1 MLQLKA
7 TKTRLY
13 NLVAAHEALPGMRKA
28 EFIKAPRARDWWLK
42 WYDNAADRFYEAF
55 FAACGGR
62 PLLAITA
69 RDWDNHEI
77 SRKVHTLTIED
88 LRERDMIEEVAAPK
102 PAASIC
108 PGGCL
113 RNYADPAPHC
123 PGCVFRCQSYE
134 IGGAE
139 NGGLSPAT

>member
-1 MLQLKA
+1 
-7 TKTRLY
+7 
-13 NLVAAHEALPGMRKA
+13 MRKT

-42 WYDNAADRFYEAF
+42 WHDNAADRFYEAF
-55 FAACGGR
+55 FAGCGGR
-62 PLLAITA
+62 PLLAVTA

-77 SRKVHTLTIED
+77 SRQVYTLTIKD
-88 LRERDMIEEVAAPK
+88 LRERDMIEEVAAPNRR
-102 PAASIC
+102 PAFA

-134 IGGAE
+134 IGGAD